1 MTIFYAYGVDSRAE
15 KSSQM
20 VDVPSNQRRWLDLD
34 SLMRTSDS
42 RGVIYH

>member
-20 VDVPSNQRRWLDLD
+20 VDVLNQQRTCLE
-34 SLMRTSDS
+34 LMFFVAHGPTELL
-42 RGVIYH
+42 